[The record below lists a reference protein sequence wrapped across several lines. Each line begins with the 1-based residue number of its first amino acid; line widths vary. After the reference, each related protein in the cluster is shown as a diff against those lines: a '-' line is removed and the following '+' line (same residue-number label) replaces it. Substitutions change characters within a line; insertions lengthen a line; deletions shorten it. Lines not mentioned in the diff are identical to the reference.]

1 MRAATG
7 RVGQG
12 VSPRFL
18 DCGDAALTIEFGNAI
33 TPELV
38 AQVAALEHAVGVAQ
52 ARGELA
58 GLIEAVPTFRS
69 LTLMYDPLRTSR
81 ALLDPALRALLDET
95 GVAATAPPRHWR
107 MPACYGG
114 EPGADLADVAAA
126 TGLSAADVV
135 ALHAASTFTVYML
148 GFMPGFA
155 FMGGL
160 PEALAMP
167 RRREPRVRVPAG
179 TLAITGPLTAV
190 YPWESPGGWQLI
202 GHCPVPLFDAR
213 AAQPVLLAPG
223 DRVRFE
229 ETSAA
234 RCAELARA
242 LRAGELNASAFAAPA
257 A

>member
-1 MRAATG
+1 VTVTA
-7 RVGQG
+7 
-12 VSPRFL
+12 PRFL

-38 AQVAALEHAVGVAQ
+38 AQVAALEQAVGAAQ
-52 ARGELA
+52 ARGELP

-69 LTLMYDPLRTSR
+69 LTLMYDPLRTR
-81 ALLDPALRALLDET
+81 RTELDAALRALL
-95 GVAATAPPRHWR
+95 GQPAAPATAAARLWCL
-107 MPACYGG
+107 PACYGG

-135 ALHAASTFTVYML
+135 AQHAGSSFTVYML

-160 PEALAMP
+160 PAALAMP

-179 TLAITGPLTAV
+179 SLAITGPLTAV

-234 RCAELARA
+234 RCSDIARA
-242 LRAGELNASAFAAPA
+242 LHAGELAAAAFARSSA
-257 A
+257 